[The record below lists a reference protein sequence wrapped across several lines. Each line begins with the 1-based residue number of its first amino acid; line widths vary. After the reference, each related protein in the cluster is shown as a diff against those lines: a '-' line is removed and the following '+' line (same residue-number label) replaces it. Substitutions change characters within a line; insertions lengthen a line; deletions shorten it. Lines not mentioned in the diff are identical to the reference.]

1 MSSRVS
7 RFLVAAVLFALAAP
21 IGSTLPTATA
31 SAGTS
36 ARAQAGT
43 VTIERE
49 RFLMG
54 TRCTILLQ
62 GGDPAALD
70 AAATAAFDEIARLE
84 AVASNWSEESEL
96 SRFHRAAEARP
107 GQPIPVSADLFDV
120 IARGKAWTE
129 RTRGAFDATVEPLT
143 RAYDLRGEGRIPGA
157 EERRNAAALVGG
169 KDVRLDATARTITL
183 PKKGMAFD
191 LSGIAKGWAIDRAV
205 TTLRARGVERALLNL
220 GGQVYGLG
228 SPVGADAWTVELA
241 SPTDRARGVT
251 SVRLHD
257 QSVSTTAAS
266 ERSLEVSGRVINH
279 VLDPRT
285 GQPATS
291 WGAACAIAPSAT
303 DADCASTALYVLGAD
318 AARAWIASQ
327 TDIEAV
333 LLVDDATADGGVRIE
348 RADRS
353 ATAVL
358 VAAPAD
364 AADTGTVPDNTE
376 LARRI
381 DVLSN
386 ELEDMKL
393 GEVAKPA
400 GASKYGLG
408 PAASKVY
415 GVPRGVSIGGYGEM
429 LYENFGANLENDVP
443 SGSRDR
449 IDFLRAVVYAG
460 YKFSDK
466 VLFNSEIEFE
476 HATTEDPNNG
486 EGPGSV
492 SVEFAALDFLWKPEL
507 NARAGLLLIPMGFLN
522 EVHEPP
528 FFYGVRRPEV
538 ERVILPSTWRENG
551 VGVFG
556 NLGETVEYRA
566 YLVNGF
572 YAQNFDDGGIRDGRQ
587 NGDQALAEDI
597 GFTTRVDWTPDL
609 APGLLLGG
617 SFYLGNSGQ
626 DQDDTTTG
634 IELPDSRL
642 TIFEGHAQYRE
653 GPFHA
658 RGLFAW
664 THLSNAEDLN
674 LALGSPLDAPVADEM
689 LGGYAEVAYDVW
701 PWLFGGEEKALEP
714 FVRVE
719 YVDTQYDVPSGFSAN
734 EAQSFWQ
741 YEAGWN
747 FYPHENVVL
756 KLEYLNRNPKSG
768 SSSDEVGVGVG
779 FAF

>member
-476 HATTEDPNNG
+476 HATTEIH
-486 EGPGSV
+486 GSV
-492 SVEFAALDFLWKPEL
+492 SVEFAYLDFLLQPQF
-507 NARAGLLLIPMGFLN
+507 NVRAGMVLPPLGFIN
-522 EVHEPP
+522 EMHEPP
-528 FFYGVRRPEV
+528 TFLGARRPDV
-538 ERVILPSTWRENG
+538 ERLIIPSTWRTNGLGIFGESDYGLSYRIYVVEGLRGVADPGDNIGGFDGSDGIREGRQAGSEARAEQWGLTGRLEYARSGATVAASLYTGGSAQGDTTATGEDFSGKTTIWELHAEYKAKGVWLRALYAGSSIEEAEIFNDLNGLAGDEG
-551 VGVFG
+551 VGSRQFG
-556 NLGETVEYRA
+556 WYGELGY
-566 YLVNGF
+566 
-572 YAQNFDDGGIRDGRQ
+572 
-587 NGDQALAEDI
+587 DI
-597 GFTTRVDWTPDL
+597 LRPIS
-609 APGLLLGG
+609 P
-617 SFYLGNSGQ
+617 NS
-626 DQDDTTTG
+626 TMSLYPYVRY
-634 IELPDSRL
+634 E
-642 TIFEGHAQYRE
+642 QY
-653 GPFHA
+653 
-658 RGLFAW
+658 
-664 THLSNAEDLN
+664 
-674 LALGSPLDAPVADEM
+674 
-689 LGGYAEVAYDVW
+689 
-701 PWLFGGEEKALEP
+701 
-714 FVRVE
+714 
-719 YVDTQYDVPSGFSAN
+719 DTQKEVPSGFLRNPAN
-734 EAQSFWQ
+734 ERTVLT
-741 YEAGWN
+741 AGAA
-747 FYPHENVVL
+747 FYPHTQVSVKTDYQWRTNEAETGLNQFNVNL
-756 KLEYLNRNPKSG
+756 GYL
-768 SSSDEVGVGVG
+768 
-779 FAF
+779 F